1 MRKLPLTLALAAFAF
16 FEANAQH
23 TRSLDTENIKS
34 VQTVCMEDPLLAPV
48 MDMDT
53 WRVEIGFDEMS
64 HEYKRYRYHID
75 HCEADWTVSDGIF
88 ESDYLAGMND
98 QLIEDYE
105 KSFNTTQLYTHYSLS
120 LPNSDVRL
128 RLSGNYRVTIYD
140 EDDDDKTPVAVSE
153 FALLDSKMS
162 VGVTSS
168 ADTDVDFQRT
178 HQQLSININY
188 GALRVVDP
196 EREIKTLVIQNRRP
210 DRRLWVEPNIRK
222 ANGVEF
228 SHHKGLIFPAG
239 NEYHKFE
246 LLDVHLVN
254 MNVDNMRWYEPYFH
268 ATLYENTPS
277 RNYVYDEDQNGAY
290 VLRNSDDED
299 SETTSEYAFVHFR
312 LKTPRLTG
320 GSVYVQGDWCNEWPS
335 QDYEMTYDEEAGEYH
350 LAVLLKLGYY
360 NYCFLQAAENKD
372 TGNFEGVSD
381 LTDGNFFQTENEYQV
396 LVYYKEQGGRYDKL
410 VGYAVVSNN

>member
-1 MRKLPLTLALAAFAF
+1 
-16 FEANAQH
+16 
-23 TRSLDTENIKS
+23 
-34 VQTVCMEDPLLAPV
+34 
-48 MDMDT
+48 
-53 WRVEIGFDEMS
+53 
-64 HEYKRYRYHID
+64 
-75 HCEADWTVSDGIF
+75 
-88 ESDYLAGMND
+88 
-98 QLIEDYE
+98 
-105 KSFNTTQLYTHYSLS
+105 
-120 LPNSDVRL
+120 
-128 RLSGNYRVTIYD
+128 
-140 EDDDDKTPVAVSE
+140 
-153 FALLDSKMS
+153 
-162 VGVTSS
+162 
-168 ADTDVDFQRT
+168 
-178 HQQLSININY
+178 
-188 GALRVVDP
+188 
-196 EREIKTLVIQNRRP
+196 
-210 DRRLWVEPNIRK
+210 
-222 ANGVEF
+222 
-228 SHHKGLIFPAG
+228 
-239 NEYHKFE
+239 
-246 LLDVHLVN
+246 